1 MLTSQFGHTDIAK
14 ELLERGA
21 NPNIQDKVC
30 MTIFYASIYT
40 PGQ

>member
-30 MTIFYASIYT
+30 MTYILCQYT